1 MLGFGNVELVGLGNV
16 VGEVQHVL
24 GSRSTSTPNILSLIS
39 VLVLNPGISP
49 EARIWLFSG
58 GFLLGRS
65 GFGLFFGSA

>member
-16 VGEVQHVL
+16 VDLFV
-24 GSRSTSTPNILSLIS
+24 RSTSIFNILSLIS